1 MGLHAVCTHHSKFMS
16 ASMLDSTLDF
26 RIEQFINIPPSRLPL
41 LLSPQRHK
49 ANAKAEDSDEAASKL
64 SRDTIPLKEF

>member
-1 MGLHAVCTHHSKFMS
+1 MN
-16 ASMLDSTLDF
+16 ASMLDSILDF
-26 RIEQFINIPPSRLPL
+26 RIEQFINIPPSRSPSL

-64 SRDTIPLKEF
+64 SRDTIQQKQF

>member
-1 MGLHAVCTHHSKFMS
+1 MN
-16 ASMLDSTLDF
+16 ASMLDSYPDF
-26 RIEQFINIPPSRLPL
+26 RASSSSLTFPHLARLLL